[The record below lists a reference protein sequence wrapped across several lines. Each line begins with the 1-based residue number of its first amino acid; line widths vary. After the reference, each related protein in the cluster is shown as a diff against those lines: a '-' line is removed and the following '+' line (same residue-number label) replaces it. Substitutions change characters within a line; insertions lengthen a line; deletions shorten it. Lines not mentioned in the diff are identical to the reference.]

1 MKKSLLLSVAALCA
15 AMSVNAEERVYDFH
29 QVAPQFVIDAY
40 APEEDPYYGYG
51 FTGNVDLIDKTGV
64 PGVKWIEGTTSLQS
78 QVDGAWTVD
87 ATKLLDMET
96 GELVDRASADLSH
109 CFIGWG
115 EKGVARTLIM
125 GGWGDLNGAFGEKD
139 YQAATEADY
148 VATKN
153 ALAFNRNANSG
164 CRMDTYFQMPAFQ
177 GPFTMD
183 LYLGTAGGKYVG
195 GGINCKV
202 VPVVDGVEGDATKI
216 GKADG
221 EYTYKRMYKF
231 TYTYDKADAPIIRVG
246 CDGDELNIY
255 HIVLK
260 SADGAGV
267 ENVAVEAAAENAP
280 IYNTLGIQVDENY
293 KGLVIKGGKKYIQK

>member
-1 MKKSLLLSVAALCA
+1 MKKSLLISATAICA
-15 AMSVNAEERVYDFH
+15 AMSMNAEERVYDFH
-29 QVAPQFVIDAY
+29 QVAPQLAIDLY

-51 FTGNVDLIDKTGV
+51 KSGNVDLIDKTGV
-64 PGVKWIEGTTSLQS
+64 PGAGWLENPTSLQTK
-78 QVDGAWTVD
+78 VDEQWTVD
-87 ATKLLDMET
+87 TSKLLDMET
-96 GELVDRASADLSH
+96 GELVDRASADPSH
-109 CFIGWG
+109 TFIGWG

-125 GGWGDLNGAFGEKD
+125 AGWGDLDGAIGEN
-139 YQAATEADY
+139 YQAATQEDY

-164 CRMDTYFQMPAFQ
+164 CRVDTYFQMPAFQ

-183 LYLGTAGGKYVG
+183 LYLGTAGGKYVA

-202 VPVVDGVEGDATKI
+202 VPVVDGVEGEATKI

-231 TYTYDKADAPIIRVG
+231 TYTYDKTDAPIMRVG

-267 ENVAVEAAAENAP
+267 ENVALDAAAENAP
-280 IYNTLGIQVDENY
+280 IYNTLGVQVDENY